1 MVMEPPK
8 DSKIVA
14 EIGLSHE
21 GSLGQAH
28 AFIDSVKN
36 AGADIVKFQIHI
48 PEFESSKIEEF
59 RINFS
64 TQDSTRMAYWTRT
77 AFTKLQFEELNKHA
91 SELNL
96 GFCVSVFSGRAVE
109 WARELDIKFIKIGSG
124 DINNDEILESLDGY
138 SGEVILSSGMSNW
151 NEINN
156 AITKYRSRLKSVS
169 NLTLLQCTSL
179 YPTPFS
185 LTGINIMVEMQNRYP
200 EIDIGLSDHTPGINS
215 ALIALTHGAK
225 VIEKHVTFSKFMFGP
240 DIKSSIDFT
249 ELTQLV
255 NFRNDLFE
263 IMTNVDKDLI
273 AEKLTDQKKL
283 FGRSLGLKFNYPAG
297 HLLEKNDF
305 CLRKPAGGFTW
316 DDRVKFIGCR
326 LSKDY
331 SNDEI
336 LQPTHLSSSLRSN
349 KLLKRNQ

>member
-1 MVMEPPK
+1 MGMELPK
-8 DSKIVA
+8 DSKIIA

-36 AGADIVKFQIHI
+36 AGADIVKFQVHI

-64 TQDSTRMAYWTRT
+64 TQDRTRMEYWTRT

-91 SELNL
+91 TELNL

-109 WARELDIKFIKIGSG
+109 WAREIDIKFIKIGSG
-124 DINNDEILESLDGY
+124 DIDNDEILESLDGY
-138 SGEVILSSGMSNW
+138 NGEVILSSGMSTW
-151 NEINN
+151 NEIIN
-156 AITKYRSRLKSVS
+156 AITRFSGRLKSVS

-179 YPTPFS
+179 YPTPLS
-185 LTGINIMVEMQNRYP
+185 LTGINIMVEMKNRFP

-215 ALIALTHGAK
+215 ALVALIYGAK

-249 ELTQLV
+249 ELSQLV

-263 IMTNVDKDLI
+263 IMAHVDKDLV
-273 AEKLTDQKKL
+273 AEELIDQKKL
-283 FGRSLGLKFNYPAG
+283 FGRSLGLKYNYPAG
-297 HLLEKNDF
+297 HLLEENDF
-305 CLRKPAGGFTW
+305 CLRKPAGGYTW
-316 DDRVKFIGCR
+316 DERLKFIGCR
-326 LSKDY
+326 LSKHY
-331 SNDEI
+331 LNDEI
-336 LQPTHLSSSLRSN
+336 LQSEHLSSITKFTELPKIN
-349 KLLKRNQ
+349 

>member
-1 MVMEPPK
+1 MGVELQEK
-8 DSKIVA
+8 SQIIA

-28 AFIDSVKN
+28 SFIDSVKN

-48 PEFESSKIEEF
+48 PEFESSKNEEF

-64 TQDSTRMAYWTRT
+64 TQDRTRMDYWART
-77 AFTKLQFEELNKHA
+77 AFTKLQFEELHKHA
-91 SELNL
+91 TDLNL

-109 WARELDIKFIKIGSG
+109 WARELNIKFIKIGSG

-138 SGEVILSSGMSNW
+138 NGNVILSSGMSTW
-151 NEINN
+151 SEIRN
-156 AITKYRSRLKSVS
+156 ALTKFSGKLKDVS

-179 YPTPFS
+179 YPTPLS
-185 LTGINIMVEMQNRYP
+185 LTGINIMIEMKNRFP
-200 EIDIGLSDHTPGINS
+200 EINIGLSDHTTGINS
-215 ALIALTHGAK
+215 ALVALIYGAK
-225 VIEKHVTFSKFMFGP
+225 IIEKHVTFSKFMFGP
-240 DIKSSIDFT
+240 DIKSSIDFA
-249 ELTQLV
+249 ELSQLV

-263 IMTNVDKDLI
+263 IMTPVDKDLV
-273 AEKLTDQKKL
+273 AEKLIDQKKL

-297 HLLEKNDF
+297 HLLDKNDF

-316 DDRVKFIGCR
+316 EERLKFIGYP

-331 SNDEI
+331 SNDEL
-336 LQPTHLSSSLRSN
+336 LQPEHLSNVFNST
-349 KLLKRNQ
+349 KLPKGNQ